1 MAKQRILV
9 VDDDPSIVR
18 VLRTY
23 LEQARFEVLTAYD
36 GDTVVPILRSQKPAL
51 LILDLMLPDRDG
63 WDLTRTI
70 RADVVLAATPIIM
83 LTARAEDTDKII
95 GLELGADDYITKPF
109 NAREV
114 VARVRALLRRS
125 QFGHSLA
132 VPVLQV
138 GGLWLNIGRREL
150 HVNGSPVEL
159 TPTEFNLLF
168 TLMESP
174 GHTFTRE
181 ELLEKALGYAYEGMG
196 RTLDTHIKNLRQKIE
211 PDPKNPEYIQT
222 VYSVGYRLAA
232 EWQKGDL

>member
-1 MAKQRILV
+1 MIKQHILV
-9 VDDDPSIVR
+9 VDDDPSIAR

-23 LEQARFEVLTAYD
+23 LEQAGFEVLVAYD
-36 GDTVVPILRSQKPAL
+36 GGTALHTMHREKPAL

-63 WDLTRTI
+63 RDLTRII
-70 RADVVLAATPIIM
+70 RADAVLAATPIIM
-83 LTARAEDTDKII
+83 LTARVEDTDKIV

-109 NAREV
+109 NAGEV

-125 QFGHSLA
+125 QLGHHSPAL
-132 VPVLQV
+132 VLQV
-138 GGLWLNIGRREL
+138 GGLCLNLERREL
-150 HVNGSPVEL
+150 HVDGSPVEL
-159 TPTEFNLLF
+159 TPTEFNLLHI
-168 TLMESP
+168 LLESP

-211 PDPKNPEYIQT
+211 PDPKNPAYIQT

-232 EWQKGDL
+232 EWQT